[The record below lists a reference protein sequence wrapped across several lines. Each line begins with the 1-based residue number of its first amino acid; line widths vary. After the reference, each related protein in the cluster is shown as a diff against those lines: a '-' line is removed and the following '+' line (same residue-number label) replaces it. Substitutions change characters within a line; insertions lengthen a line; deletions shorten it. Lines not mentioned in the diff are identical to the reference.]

1 MATVAPSGAGD
12 QPAVEKRNGGTVVHG
27 GTFTDESPMTKN
39 LSAAELADDQG
50 DDYGSKVIAKVDGGE
65 YSDRVG
71 ISGVRAGAVV
81 PGVTEL
87 GYDATAT
94 EWVMEAG
101 NVTTT
106 LGGVAYDGLIGAAA
120 GPDPTRDNIYQLET
134 TRDYGEVDIDVYA
147 MPSSGYN
154 SWVTRTGGGQLVQF
168 IAPASGDGV
177 SPSNDAAANTTL
189 AVPGELT
196 YMFGGLIP
204 KNDVYKAKDS
214 AEV

>member
-12 QPAVEKRNGGTVVHG
+12 QPAIEKRDGGTVANG
-27 GTFTDESPMTKN
+27 GGIGADSPMTVG
-39 LSAAELADDQG
+39 LSLADMADDQG

-106 LGGVAYDGLIGAAA
+106 LGGVAYDGLVGAAA
-120 GPDPTRDNIYQLET
+120 GPNPTRDNIYQLET
-134 TRDYGEVDIDVYA
+134 TRDYGQVDIDVYA

-177 SPSNDAAANTTL
+177 SPSNDEAANTTL

-196 YMFGGLIP
+196 YMFGSLVP

>member
-12 QPAVEKRNGGTVVHG
+12 QPVVEKRNGGTVANG
-27 GTFTDESPMTKN
+27 GGIGADSPMTVG
-39 LSAAELADDQG
+39 LSLAQMADDQG

-65 YSDRVG
+65 YSDRAG
-71 ISGVRAGAVV
+71 ISDVRGAATV
-81 PGVTEL
+81 PGVTQL
-87 GYDATAT
+87 GYDANST

-120 GPDPTRDNIYQLET
+120 GPNPTRDNIYELET
-134 TRDYGEVDIDVYA
+134 TRDYGQVDIDVYA

-154 SWVTRTGGGQLVQF
+154 AWVTRTGGGQLVQF
-168 IAPASGDGV
+168 IDPAVAGGAT
-177 SPSNDAAANTTL
+177 PSDDEAANTTL

-196 YMFGGLIP
+196 YMFGGLVP